1 MFRRIFLSV
10 LVFMAVLLLKVD
22 FFDSYALPLKG
33 DIEVQTEDGSNTVE
47 APGIIVIQDTISGE
61 DGLETEGLQDNKDD
75 LINKAAQEKQTGKD
89 VPLQDSSQGAAGEES
104 CGMFEIT
111 GYCSCEL
118 CTGENQLTFSGTV
131 PRPGHTA
138 AADLDIFPLGSRI
151 RIGETV
157 YTVEDTGACIT
168 GHVIDIYFD
177 THEEAVENG
186 RYKAEVF
193 LVKASDV

>member
-1 MFRRIFLSV
+1 M
-10 LVFMAVLLLKVD
+10 
-22 FFDSYALPLKG
+22 PP
-33 DIEVQTEDGSNTVE
+33 DGS
-47 APGIIVIQDTISGE
+47 
-61 DGLETEGLQDNKDD
+61 
-75 LINKAAQEKQTGKD
+75 QEELG
-89 VPLQDSSQGAAGEES
+89 ES

-118 CTGENQLTFSGTV
+118 CTGDNQLTFSGTV

-151 RIGETV
+151 RIGEAV

-177 THEEAVENG
+177 THEKAVENG

>member
-75 LINKAAQEKQTGKD
+75 RINKAAQEKQTGKD

-118 CTGENQLTFSGTV
+118 CTGENHFTKSGTA
-131 PRPGHTA
+131 PRPDYTV
-138 AADLDIFPLGSRI
+138 AADPDVFPLGSRI
-151 RIGETV
+151 RIGEII
-157 YTVEDTGACIT
+157 YLVEDT
-168 GHVIDIYFD
+168 
-177 THEEAVENG
+177 
-186 RYKAEVF
+186 
-193 LVKASDV
+193 